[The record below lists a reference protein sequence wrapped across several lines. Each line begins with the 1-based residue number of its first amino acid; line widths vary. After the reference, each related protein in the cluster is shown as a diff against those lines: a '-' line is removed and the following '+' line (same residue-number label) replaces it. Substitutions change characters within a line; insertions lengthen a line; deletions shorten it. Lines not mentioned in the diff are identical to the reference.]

1 MEFDWV
7 RLTLFD
13 SVDFDRVRLVGFGSV
28 SLAQRCSEFDGGMDL
43 FQLSLSSLRR
53 EKAKSARRKSAKN
66 LSAASPK
73 QTKQKD
79 WSVLTCCWR

>member
-7 RLTLFD
+7 RLSLFD

-43 FQLSLSSLRR
+43 FQLRFVQSEKRKTQKR
-53 EKAKSARRKSAKN
+53 KAKNQPRI
-66 LSAASPK
+66 
-73 QTKQKD
+73 
-79 WSVLTCCWR
+79 SVLPVPSKRSRKTGAC